1 MSLGSAGRAT
11 HATETLLGIA
21 LISAAYV
28 LFSGLDAVAKIL
40 GQTYPITQVLW
51 VRFAVHAAIAVL
63 LVAPYLAAR
72 PWRAKRPGMQALRG
86 LLLVSAT
93 ITNFTALR
101 YLQLAETSAIYFSS
115 PLIVAA
121 LSVPLLGEHVG
132 PRRWTAIVVG
142 FIGIMIVVRPGMGL
156 MHWAVGLALLT
167 ALIGALY
174 SIISRKLAEDDSA
187 HTTQLYTALFGT
199 VATAPLTALDWVAPT
214 AGGWMLMVLMGVLG
228 GAGHWLLAVA
238 HAHAPAPSLA
248 PFSYTQIVWMPLLG
262 YLVFADVPSVWTAVG
277 GVIVVASGL
286 YLLHRERVAKG
297 V

>member
-11 HATETLLGIA
+11 HATETLRGIA
-21 LISAAYV
+21 LICVAYV
-28 LFSGLDAVAKIL
+28 LFSGLDATAKLL
-40 GQTYPITQVLW
+40 GQTYPVTQIIW
-51 VRFAVHAAIAVL
+51 VRFAVHAAVAL
-63 LVAPYLAAR
+63 LLMAPYLGER
-72 PWRAKRPGMQALRG
+72 PWRAGRPGLQLLRG
-86 LLLVSAT
+86 LLLVGAT

-101 YLQLAETSAIYFSS
+101 YLQLAETSAIFFSS

-132 PRRWTAIVVG
+132 PRRWTAIVAG
-142 FIGIMIVVRPGMGL
+142 FIGVMIVIRPGMGL

-167 ALIGALY
+167 ALIGSLY
-174 SIISRKLAEDDSA
+174 QILSRKLAEDDSA
-187 HTTQLYTALFGT
+187 HTTQLYTAMIAAA
-199 VATAPLTALDWVAPT
+199 ATAPLASLDWVAPS
-214 AGGWMLMVLMGVLG
+214 ALGWALMVLMGVLG

-248 PFSYTQIVWMPLLG
+248 PFNYTQIVWMPLLG
-262 YLVFADVPSVWTAVG
+262 YLVFNDVPSVWTAVG
-277 GVIVVASGL
+277 GGVVVASGL